1 VYTKNIAHKEKG
13 SVSLTMKRQGKNQVT
28 VTRIAILG
36 ANQINKWKL
45 DELDLIASRLGKL
58 RSDLWNEYGSL
69 KAWGISKF
77 DIDKQLRPGNAKYQ
91 LPAKLWEATLYSV
104 IDDIH
109 LVQASCI
116 EKVIKAL
123 GQPYQTFQAK
133 KGTLQLTLE
142 SREWLN
148 HSRLCMLVRKYWYR
162 GHTKVCNQIILKA
175 YDTKFDDNNVVWL
188 RFGGLEK
195 GKTLKLPTTLLTEVK
210 CQLRLIKRNGRW
222 EIHYTTDIQKA
233 EKKTEGNVIGVD
245 RGYTE
250 VYATS
255 SNDGARFLGND
266 FGTIQTAETDY
277 RTAKQI
283 KRNKLQSVA
292 NKAISRGDTARADR
306 INRNNLGRIKWDNRE
321 AAFKG
326 RIKTLVFTATHSLMT
341 NAIKVAYEDLTEQI
355 KSKKPMKKR
364 MKRNVSSWCKGIVA
378 DAMVQVSSRVGC
390 TVVTVNCAY
399 TSQLDSRFG
408 TLTGT
413 RLGDKFTGHDG
424 VVMHSDINAADN
436 VLVRMGD
443 DEIPRYMKHT
453 DVKVILLE
461 RTRKFQERLT
471 QTIEVT
477 QEVWN
482 SVFEAVTGTD
492 KPQTLDP
499 KRKRTSK
506 GNQRAN
512 YEQLTLFDFG

>member
-1 VYTKNIAHKEKG
+1 
-13 SVSLTMKRQGKNQVT
+13 MKRKVKNQVA

-36 ANQINKWKL
+36 TQELNKWKSI
-45 DELDLIASRLGKL
+45 ELDLIASRLGKL
-58 RSDLWNEYGSL
+58 RTELWNEYGSL
-69 KAWGISKF
+69 KAWGVSKF
-77 DIDKQLRPGNAKYQ
+77 DIDKALRGSNDKYQ
-91 LPAKLWEATLYSV
+91 LPAKLWEATLYDV

-116 EKVIKAL
+116 EKVMKAL
-123 GQPYQTFQAK
+123 GQSYQSFQAK
-133 KGTLQLTLE
+133 KGILQLTLE

-148 HSRLCMLVRKYWYR
+148 HPKLCTLVRRYWYR
-162 GHTKVCNQIILKA
+162 GHTKVNNQIVLKA
-175 YDTKFDDNNVVWL
+175 YDVKFDGNNVVWL

-195 GKTLKLPTTLLTEVK
+195 GKMLKLPSTLPSEVK

-233 EKKTEGNVIGVD
+233 QPKTEGEIIGVD

-266 FGTIQTAETDY
+266 FGAIQSDETDF
-277 RTAKQI
+277 RTAKLVL
-283 KRNKLQSVA
+283 RNKLKSVA
-292 NKAISRGDTARADR
+292 DKAILRGDTARADR
-306 INRNNLGRIKWDNRE
+306 INRNNLGKIKWDNRE
-321 AAFKG
+321 TSFKG
-326 RIKTLVFTATHSLMT
+326 RIKTIVFTATHSLMS

-378 DAMVQVSSRVGC
+378 DAIKQVSTRVGC
-390 TVVTVNCAY
+390 TVVSVNCAY

-424 VVMHSDINAADN
+424 VVMHSDTNAADN
-436 VLVRMGD
+436 VLARMGD
-443 DEIPRYMKHT
+443 VEIPRYMKHL
-453 DVKVILLE
+453 DAKKILLE
-461 RTRKFQERLT
+461 RTQKFQDELNKFVE
-471 QTIEVT
+471 IT
-477 QEVWN
+477 QEIWN
-482 SVFEAVTGTD
+482 SFFEAIPGTD
-492 KPQTLDP
+492 KPQNLEP
-499 KRKRTSK
+499 KRKRTP
-506 GNQRAN
+506 
-512 YEQLTLFDFG
+512 FGQSESEL